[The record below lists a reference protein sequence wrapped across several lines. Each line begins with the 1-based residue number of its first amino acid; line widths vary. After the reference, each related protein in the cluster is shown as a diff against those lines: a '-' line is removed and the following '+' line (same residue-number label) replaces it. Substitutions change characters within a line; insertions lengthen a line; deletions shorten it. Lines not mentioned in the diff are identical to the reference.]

1 MVRAVGSP
9 VKLYLACGM
18 KRVPGYH
25 HVDISS
31 ACNPD
36 QAWDLMDMS
45 KRWPWHGVSE
55 ILIEHYIEHIPHGPG
70 GKDYFIRFFERCWHV
85 LKPNGTMTVRFPWYS
100 SIGAF
105 SDPTHVR
112 FITPMTFSY
121 LSREWLKNRKIEHY
135 DMDCDFEVVKIEGGM
150 AAHVEP
156 LPENERNHAVFT
168 QWNASHEGTA
178 TLRAIK

>member
-1 MVRAVGSP
+1 M
-9 VKLYLACGM
+9 KLYLACGM

-36 QAWDLMDMS
+36 EVWDLLDLS
-45 KRWPWHGVSE
+45 KRWPWQGVSD
-55 ILIEHYIEHIPHGPG
+55 ILLEHFIEHIPHGSG

-85 LKPNGTMTVRFPWYS
+85 LRTNGTVTVRFPWYA

-112 FITPMTFSY
+112 FITPMTFNY
-121 LSREWLKNRKIEHY
+121 LSREWLRSRKIEHY
-135 DMDCDFEVVKIEGGM
+135 DMDCDFEVVSVAGGM
-150 AAHVEP
+150 AQQIEGLSEEQQQA
-156 LPENERNHAVFT
+156 AMWT
-168 QWNASHEGTA
+168 QWNAFHEGTA
-178 TLRAIK
+178 VLRAIK